1 MPVITIGRQFGAGG
15 ATVGHMLAER
25 LHADFL
31 DSKIIDEVARR
42 LQLPKEDVE
51 AEDEQPGS
59 LLARLLVALGSAST
73 EPLIPPETTAWNPP
87 NAAPT
92 FDTRKAVLQI
102 TQHVIEEA
110 ARSGNVVIVGRGGAY
125 ILAKF
130 PGALHVF
137 LRAAGS
143 VRVRAIMARLNIAS
157 EEEAGRRLKHTDENW
172 TSYIKQVYG
181 HDRNDPAHYDI
192 VLDTGRLG
200 YEAAVEAVLVALE
213 ARKPITWSSE

>member
-1 MPVITIGRQFGAGG
+1 MPVITIGRQYGAGG
-15 ATVGHMLAER
+15 ATVGQMLATR
-25 LHADFL
+25 LKADFL

-59 LLARLLVALGSAST
+59 LLARLLVALGSASS
-73 EPLIPPETTAWNPP
+73 EPLIPAEAAWTPP
-87 NAAPT
+87 NAAPA

-125 ILAKF
+125 ILRDE
-130 PGALHVF
+130 PNALHLF
-137 LRAAGS
+137 LRAPES
-143 VRVRAIMARLNIAS
+143 VRVKAIMERLGIANEDEARK
-157 EEEAGRRLKHTDENW
+157 RLKQTEENW
-172 TSYIKQVYG
+172 TAYIRQVYG
-181 HDRNDPAHYDI
+181 HDRTHPAHYDM

-200 YEAAVEAVLVALE
+200 YEASVEAVLVALKS
-213 ARKPITWSSE
+213 RKPLT

>member
-1 MPVITIGRQFGAGG
+1 
-15 ATVGHMLAER
+15 MLADR
-25 LHADFL
+25 LGADFL

-42 LQLPKEDVE
+42 LQLPKEEVE

-73 EPLIPPETTAWNPP
+73 EPLIPAEATAWTPP

-102 TQHVIEEA
+102 TQHVIQEA
-110 ARSGNVVIVGRGGAY
+110 ARAGNVVIVGRGGAY
-125 ILAKF
+125 ILAEH

-137 LRAAGS
+137 LRAPEAI
-143 VRVRAIMARLNIAS
+143 RVKTIMARFEIAS
-157 EEEAGRRLKHTDENW
+157 EEDARKRLRQSDENW
-172 TSYIKQVYG
+172 TSYIRQVYG
-181 HDRNDPAHYDI
+181 HDRNHPAHYDM

-200 YEAAVEAVLVALE
+200 HEATIAAIVAALKE
-213 ARKPITWSSE
+213 RKPIT

>member
-1 MPVITIGRQFGAGG
+1 VPVITVGRQFGAGG
-15 ATVGHMLAER
+15 ATVGRMLATE
-25 LHADFL
+25 LKADFL

-42 LQLPKEDVE
+42 LQLPKEEVE

-59 LLARLLVALGSAST
+59 LLARLLVALGSASS
-73 EPLIPPETTAWNPP
+73 EPLIPPEATAWTPP

-110 ARSGNVVIVGRGGAY
+110 ARGGNVVIVGRGGAY
-125 ILAKF
+125 ILSSF
-130 PGALHVF
+130 PGALNVF
-137 LRAAGS
+137 LRAAEA
-143 VRVRAIMARLNIAS
+143 VRVKTIMARFNVS
-157 EEEAGRRLKHTDENW
+157 EEEARKRMKQTDENW

-181 HDRNDPAHYDI
+181 HDRNHPAHYDM

-200 YEAAVEAVLVALE
+200 YEATVDAILTALKT
-213 ARKPITWSSE
+213 RKPIT

>member
-1 MPVITIGRQFGAGG
+1 
-15 ATVGHMLAER
+15 MLATE
-25 LHADFL
+25 LKADL
-31 DSKIIDEVARR
+31 IDSNLIDEVARR
-42 LQLPKEDVE
+42 LQLPKEEVE

-73 EPLIPPETTAWNPP
+73 EPLIPPEATAWNPP

-110 ARSGNVVIVGRGGAY
+110 ARTGNVVIVGRGGAY
-125 ILAKF
+125 ILGKF

-137 LRAAGS
+137 LRASEAA
-143 VRVRAIMARLNIAS
+143 RVKVIMSRFNIAS
-157 EEEAGRRLKHTDENW
+157 EDEARRRIKQTDENW

-181 HDRNDPAHYDI
+181 HDRNHPAHYDL

-200 YEAAVEAVLVALE
+200 YDATVDAIIASLKR
-213 ARKPITWSSE
+213 RKPINQ